1 MNNKNNARK
10 KGIFGGLTFAT
21 AVTLVVLCI
30 VGGTLAYFFTKTP
43 NIVNTF
49 VPGTVDCEISE
60 VMNGNDKK
68 VIVIENTNGT
78 TSVYMR
84 VGLASYWKEEDAE
97 SGVILG
103 MNSDIPDFTLGTDWV
118 KGTDGYYYYLKPVA
132 PGGMTSNMLGVALT
146 LGSENGNVEVLEVFA
161 ESIQCAPTEA
171 VTDAFGGDNGSV
183 TGVDANGNLV
193 VAQDNQ

>member
-1 MNNKNNARK
+1 MNDKNNARK
-10 KGIFGGLTFAT
+10 KGIFGGLTIAT
-21 AVTLVVLCI
+21 AVTVVVLCI

-60 VMNGNDKK
+60 VMEGNDKK
-68 VIVIENTNGT
+68 EIVIKNTNGT

-84 VGLASYWKEEDAE
+84 VGLASYWKEENAE

-103 MNSDIPDFTLGTDWV
+103 MNSEIPDFVLGTDWV

-132 PGGMTSNMLGVALT
+132 PGEMTSNMLGVVLT
-146 LGSENGNVEVLEVFA
+146 LEAKDGNVEVLEVFA

-171 VTDAFGGDNGSV
+171 VLDAFGGDNGSV
-183 TGVDANGNLV
+183 TDVNTNGNLK
-193 VAQDNQ
+193 VAQAHQ